1 MKTITPIT
9 IWVNGTQQSASI
21 LNAYVIS
28 DNLST
33 EATFYFSLYLENS
46 DTTLG
51 QQLTNG
57 NLYMTGIDYNNYETN
72 QDAWNWIAQQLNVT
86 ITGDYIPPAPITNN
100 TQAAT
105 VTAPTTAE

>member
-1 MKTITPIT
+1 MKTITPIL
-9 IWVNGTQQSASI
+9 IWVNGTQKSASI
-21 LNAYVIS
+21 LNAYVTS

-33 EATFYFSLYLENS
+33 EAIFYFALFLENA

-57 NLYMTGIDYNNYETN
+57 NLFMTGAAYTNYENN